1 MKRFI
6 TFTTDDNDTFFYAVN
21 DVMSV
26 KFHYG
31 SELSMDLTT
40 KSHGIETFV
49 FDNPKDWEYA
59 VEVFNDL

>member
-1 MKRFI
+1 MIRI
-6 TFTTDDNDTFFYAVN
+6 HFFYAIN
-21 DVMSV
+21 DVMSA
-26 KFHYG
+26 KFRNG

-59 VEVFNDL
+59 IEVFNDL